1 MLFLFISVLASSTMS
16 IVIRFGQDRTKTTYS
31 TLAVNYLTCI
41 ICSLCFLG
49 EGGIIPSLP
58 KTNIALALGA
68 FNGSV
73 YLISLALQQ
82 YSIKKN
88 GVVFPSVFSK
98 IGGLMIPIF
107 VSILFFGE
115 KPALLQI
122 IGSVFAAAAIII
134 MSRRE
139 DKQAVQSLSSL
150 FLLFF
155 IEGIA
160 SVMSKIFEE
169 TGSSAL
175 ATHFIL
181 YTFSTAFILCTALV
195 LYKKER
201 PGIWELVCGVAIGIP
216 NYFATRL
223 LLRALRSVPAVIAYP
238 VRSAGCILV
247 VALAGLCL
255 FHERLSKKQWC
266 AIAMVILAVVLLSI

>member
-1 MLFLFISVLASSTMS
+1 MLFLFIAVLMSSMMS
-16 IVIRFGQDRTKTTYS
+16 IVIRFGQDRTNTTYS

-49 EGGIIPSLP
+49 ESGVFPRQSGFS
-58 KTNIALALGA
+58 TALLLGA

-73 YLISLALQQ
+73 YLISLVLQQ

-98 IGGLMIPIF
+98 IGGLMIPLLAS
-107 VSILFFGE
+107 VLFFGE
-115 KPALLQI
+115 KPLPVQI
-122 IGSVFAAAAIII
+122 IGSVIAIAAIV
-134 MSRRE
+134 MLSKRE
-139 DKQAVQSLSSL
+139 ESHPLQSVSSL

-160 SVMSKIFEE
+160 SVMSKIYDEV
-169 TGSSAL
+169 GAPALSS
-175 ATHFIL
+175 HFIL

-195 LYKKER
+195 LCKKEK
-201 PGIWELVCGVAIGIP
+201 PGIWELLCGVGIGVP

-247 VALAGLCL
+247 VALAGLLL
-255 FHERLSKKQWC
+255 FHEKLNKKQWA
-266 AIAMVILAVVLLSI
+266 AIAMVILSVVLLSI